1 MKKADIIL
9 GISAV
14 TAGILLFTVRSLFQD
29 GGSYVTVE
37 KNGEQF
43 GTYSLKED
51 QEIPVGEG
59 NCIRISDG
67 CAYMESADCPDQLC
81 VHQGRIS
88 ANGEMIVCL
97 PNRVVVQVGS
107 EERDEDAPDAVVY

>member
-14 TAGILLFTVRSLFQD
+14 TAGILLFTVRALFQD
-29 GGSYVTVE
+29 GGAYITVE
-37 KNGEQF
+37 KSGERF

-51 QEIPVGEG
+51 QEILVGEE
-59 NCIRISDG
+59 NRIRISDG

-88 ANGEMIVCL
+88 RKGEMIVCL

-107 EERDEDAPDAVVY
+107 EEPDENAPDAIVY